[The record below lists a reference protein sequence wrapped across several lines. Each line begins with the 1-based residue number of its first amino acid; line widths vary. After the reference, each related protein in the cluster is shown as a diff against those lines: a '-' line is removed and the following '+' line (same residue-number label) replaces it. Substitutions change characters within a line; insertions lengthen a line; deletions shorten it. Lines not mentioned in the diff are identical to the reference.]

1 MMRGLA
7 ILALCGVAA
16 CSGGNGGGSL
26 DADAREALDWAVLEA
41 APDSVPVYTEVGLMG
56 CRMSGGAPLCGSCVI
71 TAATAEHDHAVG
83 GLLEEHR
90 MDRTDSEGRIRVGV
104 TSELDYR
111 DFPHN
116 GTRAGI
122 DAAIADARDW
132 CEAFHPERYD
142 VLRDVR
148 DTEISTGDEE

>member
-1 MMRGLA
+1 MTRGLA

-16 CSGGNGGGSL
+16 CSGGGDGI
-26 DADAREALDWAVLEA
+26 DADNRAALDRAVIA
-41 APDSVPVYTEVGLMG
+41 HATDGAPVYSEVALMG
-56 CRMSGGAPLCGSCVI
+56 CRMSGDAPLCGSCTV
-71 TAATAEHDHAVG
+71 TAATAQYEHSVNAT
-83 GLLEEHR
+83 LEEHR
-90 MDRTDSEGRIRVGV
+90 MDRTDDEGRIRVGV
-104 TSELDYR
+104 TSELDRR
-111 DFPHN
+111 DFPHD

-122 DAAIADARDW
+122 DAAIGDARDW

>member
-1 MMRGLA
+1 
-7 ILALCGVAA
+7 
-16 CSGGNGGGSL
+16 
-26 DADAREALDWAVLEA
+26 
-41 APDSVPVYTEVGLMG
+41 MG
-56 CRMSGGAPLCGSCVI
+56 CRMSGDAPLCGSCVI

-83 GLLEEHR
+83 GLLQEHR

>member
-7 ILALCGVAA
+7 IIALCGVAA
-16 CSGGNGGGSL
+16 CSGGSEGGI
-26 DADAREALDWAVLEA
+26 DADTREALDRAVLEA
-41 APDSVPVYTEVGLMG
+41 ASDRAPVYAEVALMG
-56 CRMSGGAPLCGSCVI
+56 CRMSGGAPLCGACVV
-71 TAATAEHDHAVG
+71 TAETAQYEYSVG
-83 GLLEEHR
+83 GILQEHR
-90 MDRTDSEGRIRVGV
+90 MERADEDGGYGAVL
-104 TSELDYR
+104 TSELDHR
-111 DFPHN
+111 DFPHD